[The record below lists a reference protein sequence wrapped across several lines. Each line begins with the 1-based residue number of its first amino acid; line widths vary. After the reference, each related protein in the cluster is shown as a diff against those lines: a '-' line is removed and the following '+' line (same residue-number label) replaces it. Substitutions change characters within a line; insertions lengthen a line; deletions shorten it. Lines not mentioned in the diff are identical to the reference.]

1 MKVTITL
8 KCDRSGRTE
17 DVQIDSGEIEQ
28 YEQMQQKREA
38 TLQKIQEFLASIPPE
53 DMPDLIA
60 VYRGDFRHFINVSK
74 EYCDKPVARLLDQ
87 LFHASDPKARAKK
100 AKSSKNKNKDAKGN
114 GAKTAKDG
122 VKDKASAKSSPDAN
136 PPAATK

>member
-17 DVQIDSGEIEQ
+17 DVQIESGDIAQ
-28 YEQMQQKREA
+28 YEEMQNKREA
-38 TLQKIQEFLASIPPE
+38 TLQKIQEFFASIPPE

-60 VYRGDFRHFINVSK
+60 CYRGDFRHFINVSK
-74 EYCDKPVARLLDQ
+74 EFCDKPVTRLLDQ
-87 LFHASDPKARAKK
+87 LFHASDPKSRAKPRK
-100 AKSSKNKNKDAKGN
+100 KKDADAKGN

-122 VKDKASAKSSPDAN
+122 VKDKASAKSSSKDQQPA
-136 PPAATK
+136 PPAK